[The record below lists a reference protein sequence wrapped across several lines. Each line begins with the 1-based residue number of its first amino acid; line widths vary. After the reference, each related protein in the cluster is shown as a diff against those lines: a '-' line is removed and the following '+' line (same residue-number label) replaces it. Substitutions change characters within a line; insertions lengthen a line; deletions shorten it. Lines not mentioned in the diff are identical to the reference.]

1 MTRPMNM
8 LIIDGS
14 QERYKAHTRHDKKV
28 IMPHKGGAISSMS
41 AALQAIATAITIN
54 TIFK

>member
-1 MTRPMNM
+1 MNM